1 MDFKQSVSLAALAL
15 AAFGASAAQAQTVN
29 TTPSNVNVL
38 NLLSPF
44 LGLNGT
50 QVGQQTLQLNLSQAI
65 AQNQG
70 ASIADQQ
77 KAISDKALPGSAA
90 FATTITLANGTRVN
104 LGPADNLAG
113 GLPAQAPQSA
123 GGLSPLQPV
132 GGLGPQLG
140 AIYQTGIRASTA
152 NSGPLTATFNLLNQS
167 YSVFSADLGVAKN
180 YFANGAA
187 TNPSTTPAGYV
198 PVPAVAPAG
207 YTLPTGPY
215 TIPAGSPAG
224 AAGSTGTLP
233 NRFDSVLD
241 LAYGVRNTQ
250 AGQDVYGSSRPI
262 QVAQSQYNVFD
273 PTALSGIATNPSFP
287 SGHTQYAYN
296 DGYLLAMLVPQ
307 QYQNMLMRASDYA
320 NSRIVLGVHYP
331 LDIIASRAFSAYDL
345 AQAFT
350 NPAYI
355 NNATTTGTAINMPSL
370 FTAAQAELQS
380 YLSAQCGNTVAAC
393 ANSTAN
399 TTNNPYVPSDANQ
412 ALYQSRLT
420 YGLPTLTFAQAP
432 REQAPAGGPDA
443 SILLAPL
450 YGGSTSAAKTIAP
463 NGGLYGQLSTGTIN
477 QILVNTETNALAALY
492 GSALSYWARL
502 DLYSAAGYFGNVTGT
517 LAMDPTDRLTIGASI
532 GSGGALYANGTIGG
546 AVIVN
551 SGGLLGGTGTV
562 GGLAALSGGTV
573 APGNSIGTLNVAGNA
588 TFAPGSVY
596 QVEANAAGQSD
607 RLIVAGT
614 ATLAGGTVQVLA
626 QNGAYNPRT
635 QYAILNATGGVT
647 GQFAG
652 VTSNFAFLTPTL
664 RYQPTEVDLTLTRND
679 VAFAS
684 IATTRNGASVA
695 NAIQAGG
702 PNSAVYGATVGLTT
716 PEAQGAF
723 RVLAGDIHGSTV
735 SSSFETAF
743 FVREAILDRLRWGT
757 TPGSADGLSFGSLP
771 ATYTADLPGRRPP
784 VASVPMQTLDPTVV
798 GIWGQGFG
806 AFGSASSGGNAF
818 GLDRTLAGFAAG
830 LDVRLPSGIKLGV
843 VGGYTENTLDTT
855 GRFESATVTS
865 GFGGVYG
872 GYEMGPVSLR
882 LGAVYADESLRTRRA
897 VVFPGVADTPTGRY
911 GGYTVQGFGEIGYK
925 IFLGQ
930 PAPVALVSKGAA
942 VQPVQPSATYLEP
955 FVGGAYVG
963 IHRDGFAETG
973 GVAALRGLARDYDLG
988 ALTVGMRGQTAFDF
1002 GTGLPLSAH
1011 ALVGYRRAFGDVVP
1025 KALLS
1030 FGTGPTFLSSGVPID
1045 RDAVVAEVGL
1055 DLRVAPNAT
1064 LGVAYTGQA
1073 GSRAQ
1078 DQAVKGNFTYRF

>member
-1 MDFKQSVSLAALAL
+1 MDFRQGVSLAALAL
-15 AAFGASAAQAQTVN
+15 GAFGGSAAQAQTVN

-44 LGLNGT
+44 LGLNNT
-50 QVGQQTLQLNLSQAI
+50 QVGQQTLQLNLTQAI

-70 ASIADQQ
+70 ASLADQQ
-77 KAISDKALPGSAA
+77 KAISDKALPGSAS
-90 FATTITLANGTRVN
+90 FNTTITLTNGMRVN

-113 GLPAQAPQSA
+113 GLSAQAPQSA
-123 GGLSPLQPV
+123 GGLTPLQPV

-152 NSGPLTATFNLLNQS
+152 TSGPLTATFNLLNRA

-180 YFANGAA
+180 YFANGAPS
-187 TNPSTTPAGYV
+187 NPSTTPAGYT
-198 PVPAVAPAG
+198 PIGAVAPAG
-207 YTLPTGPY
+207 YTLPTSTY
-215 TIPAGSPAG
+215 TIPGGSPAG

-233 NRFDSVLD
+233 NRYDSVLD

-262 QVAQSQYNVFD
+262 QVAPSRYTIFD
-273 PTALSGIATNPSFP
+273 PTALNGIATNPSFP
-287 SGHTQYAYN
+287 SGHTQYAYT

-307 QYQNMLMRASDYA
+307 QYQNMLLRASDYA

-331 LDIIASRAFSAYDL
+331 LDIVASRAFSAYDL
-345 AQAFT
+345 AQGFT

-355 NNATTTGTAINMPSL
+355 NNAATTGTAINLPSL
-370 FTAAQAELQS
+370 FTAAQGELQA
-380 YLSAQCGNTVAAC
+380 YLSGQCGNTVAAC
-393 ANSTAN
+393 ATGTAN
-399 TTNNPYVPSDANQ
+399 TANNPYLPSATNQ

-420 YGLPTLTFAQAP
+420 YGLPILSYAQAP
-432 REQAPAGGPDA
+432 REQAPAGEPDA

-463 NGGLYGQLSTGTIN
+463 NGGLYGQLTTDTIN
-477 QILVNTETNALAALY
+477 QIIVNTEGNALAAFY

-517 LAMDPTDRLTIGASI
+517 LTMDPTDRLTTGASI
-532 GSGGALYANGTIGG
+532 GSGGALLANGAIGG

-551 SGGLLGGTGTV
+551 NGGLLGGTGTV
-562 GGLAALSGGTV
+562 GGLLALSGSTV
-573 APGNSIGTLNVAGNA
+573 APGNGIGTLSVAGNA
-588 TFAPGSVY
+588 AFAPGSVY

-607 RLIVAGT
+607 RLAVSGT

-626 QNGAYNPRT
+626 QPGTYNPRT
-635 QYAILNATGGVT
+635 PYAILNAAGGIS
-647 GQFAG
+647 GQFSG
-652 VTSNFAFLTPTL
+652 VAANFAFLTPTL

-679 VAFAS
+679 VAFSS
-684 IATTRNGASVA
+684 IVTTRNAA
-695 NAIQAGG
+695 AAAAAIQAGG
-702 PNSAVYGATVGLTT
+702 PGAAAYGATVGLTT

-723 RVLAGDIHGSTV
+723 RSLAGDIHGSSV
-735 SSSFETAF
+735 SSSYATAF
-743 FVREAILDRLRWGT
+743 FVREAVLDRLRWGAS
-757 TPGSADGLSFGSLP
+757 PGTADGLSFGSLP
-771 ATYTADLPGRRPP
+771 ASYTADLPSRPP
-784 VASVPMQTLDPTVV
+784 VISSVPVQTLDPTVV
-798 GIWGQGFG
+798 GLWGQGFG
-806 AFGSASSGGNAF
+806 AFGSAGGGNAF

-830 LDVRLPSGIKLGV
+830 LDVRLPSGFKLGI
-843 VGGYTENTLDTT
+843 VGGYTENSLDTA
-855 GRFESATVTS
+855 GRLESASVTS

-872 GYEMGPVSLR
+872 GYELGPVSVR

-897 VVFPGVADTPTGRY
+897 VIFPGVADTPSGRY
-911 GGYTVQGFGEIGYK
+911 GGYTVQGFGEIGYRF
-925 IFLGQ
+925 FLGEQ
-930 PAPVALVSKGAA
+930 APAVLVSKDALQVTPLQAA
-942 VQPVQPSATYLEP
+942 PSYLEP

-973 GVAALRGLARDYDLG
+973 GVASLAGLARDYDLG
-988 ALTVGMRGQTAFDF
+988 ALTVGLRGQTAFDC
-1002 GTGLPLSAH
+1002 GLGLPLSAH
-1011 ALVGYRRAFGDVVP
+1011 ALLGYRRAFGDVVP
-1025 KALLS
+1025 KALLT
-1030 FGTGPTFLSSGVPID
+1030 FGTGPTFLSAGVPID

-1055 DLRVAPNAT
+1055 DLAVAPTAT
-1064 LGVAYTGQA
+1064 LGVAYTGQT

>member
-1 MDFKQSVSLAALAL
+1 MEFKQGVSLAALAL
-15 AAFGASAAQAQTVN
+15 AAFGVSAAQAQTVN

-44 LGLNGT
+44 LSLNGT
-50 QVGQQTLQLNLSQAI
+50 QVGQQTLQLNLTQAI

-70 ASIADQQ
+70 ASVADQQ

-90 FATTITLANGTRVN
+90 FATTITLANGTRIN

-113 GLPAQAPQSA
+113 GLPAQTPQSA
-123 GGLSPLQPV
+123 GGLQPLQPV

-140 AIYQTGIRASTA
+140 AIYQTGIRASTG
-152 NSGPLTATFNLLNQS
+152 NTGPLTATFNLLNQA
-167 YSVFSADLGVAKN
+167 YTVFSADLGVAKN

-224 AAGSTGTLP
+224 AAGTTGTLP
-233 NRFDSVLD
+233 NRYDSVLD

-250 AGQDVYGSSRPI
+250 ANQDVYGSSRPI

-287 SGHTQYAYN
+287 SGHTQYAFT

-307 QYQNMLMRASDYA
+307 QYQNMLLRASDYA

-355 NNATTTGTAINMPSL
+355 NNAATTGTAINMPSL
-370 FTAAQAELQS
+370 FTAAQAELQT

-393 ANSTAN
+393 AASTAN
-399 TTNNPYVPSDANQ
+399 TTNNPYLPSAANQ
-412 ALYQSRLT
+412 ALYQARMT
-420 YGLPTLTFAQAP
+420 YGLPTLSYAQAP

-443 SILLAPL
+443 SILLATL
-450 YGGSTSAAKTIAP
+450 YGGSTTAAKTLAP
-463 NGGLYGQLSTGTIN
+463 NGGLYGQLTTGTIN
-477 QILVNTETNALAALY
+477 QIIVNTESNALTAFY

-517 LAMDPTDRLTIGASI
+517 LAMDPTDRLNTGASI

-546 AVIVN
+546 TVIVN
-551 SGGLLGGTGTV
+551 GGGLLGGTGTV

-588 TFAPGSVY
+588 TFLPGSVY

-607 RLIVAGT
+607 RLAVSGT

-626 QNGAYNPRT
+626 QSGTYNPRT
-635 QYAILNATGGVT
+635 QYAILNATGGVS
-647 GQFAG
+647 GQFSG

-679 VAFAS
+679 VAFSS
-684 IATTRNGASVA
+684 IATTRNAAATA

-702 PNSAVYGATVGLTT
+702 PGTGVYAATVGLTT

-735 SSSFETAF
+735 SSSYETAF

-757 TPGSADGLSFGSLP
+757 TPGSADGLSFGNLP
-771 ATYTADLPGRRPP
+771 ASYTADLPSRRP
-784 VASVPMQTLDPTVV
+784 VISSVPVKTLDPTVV
-798 GIWGQGFG
+798 GVWGQGFG

-830 LDVRLPSGIKLGV
+830 LDVRLPSGFKLGV

-872 GYEMGPVSLR
+872 GYELGPVSVR
-882 LGAVYADESLRTRRA
+882 LGAVYADESLRTRRT
-897 VVFPGVADTPTGRY
+897 VIFPGVADTPSGRY
-911 GGYTVQGFGEIGYK
+911 GGYTVQGFGEIGYR
-925 IFLGQ
+925 FFMGE
-930 PAPVALVSKGAA
+930 PAPAVLVSKGAV
-942 VQPVQPSATYLEP
+942 VQPVQPALSYIEP

-973 GVAALRGLARDYDLG
+973 GVAALTGLARDYDLG
-988 ALTVGMRGQTAFDF
+988 AMTVGVRGQTAFDF
-1002 GTGLPLSAH
+1002 GLGLPLSAH
-1011 ALVGYRRAFGDVVP
+1011 ALLGYRRAFGDVVP

-1030 FGTGPTFLSSGVPID
+1030 FGTGPTFLSAGVPID

-1055 DLRVAPNAT
+1055 DLRVGPNTT
-1064 LGVAYTGQA
+1064 LGVAYTGQT